1 MLGWSQQSHC
11 ACHCA
16 ATEHRP
22 RATTARCRPYPSAV
36 SVSTAAVE
44 PTSGTGGP
52 PAPPAGR
59 PMQLASQPEHSGE
72 SAHPLR
78 VRLSAAREST
88 RVARAGS
95 ADLADPS
102 LGIRKSTESREVGG
116 VAARACARGLR
127 GVGARDRR
135 RQLHRRELRPV
146 LSLDPLAIRH
156 TQSTRRA
163 RGCWVSG
170 GSSTCLA
177 ARQVLRRP
185 RCSHTCTGCCSAART
200 A

>member
-59 PMQLASQPEHSGE
+59 PMQLASLLVHPASFDSITVWTDGPAPAEDGRNDDFMTSTVLIGAVPAAP
-72 SAHPLR
+72 SAR
-78 VRLSAAREST
+78 
-88 RVARAGS
+88 RAS
-95 ADLADPS
+95 RRPFRTPSS
-102 LGIRKSTESREVGG
+102 LG
-116 VAARACARGLR
+116 
-127 GVGARDRR
+127 
-135 RQLHRRELRPV
+135 
-146 LSLDPLAIRH
+146 LS
-156 TQSTRRA
+156 
-163 RGCWVSG
+163 
-170 GSSTCLA
+170 LA
-177 ARQVLRRP
+177 AR
-185 RCSHTCTGCCSAART
+185 
-200 A
+200 